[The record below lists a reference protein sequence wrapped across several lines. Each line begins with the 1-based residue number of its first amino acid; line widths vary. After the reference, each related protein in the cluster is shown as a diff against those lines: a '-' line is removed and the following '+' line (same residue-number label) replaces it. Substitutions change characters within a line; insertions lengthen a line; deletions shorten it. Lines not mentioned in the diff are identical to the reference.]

1 MKLIRYF
8 ELALIAILL
17 PLMVG
22 CEKDEVVNAIE
33 INALVFKKGSVNV
46 GNSLLLVNR
55 TDTFEYKFEITCV
68 DADIRK
74 VELWQYEGTG
84 VNTKQPLK
92 LRTWEMP
99 ADSIG
104 RSFSISSSSMNNS
117 FINNKDMRYSVYVED
132 VNKNYK
138 SAKVEVYTD
147 ISSYSY
153 TANAIYNG
161 NVEST
166 SKTFINLQSGRLF
179 TAGNTISDPEG
190 VDFGFAYLSTV
201 PKGAAA
207 RSCLV
212 SFDQYWRTG
221 IYNMFENEANGWT
234 KFRKVAGLTPMRF
247 DALKLTADSLKTFF
261 ESAAVLTPPFGLGF
275 DPTGERIASRILANE
290 YYAIQTKNG
299 RYGLLQIVKLNTL
312 TKGSENVQ
320 MNVLVT
326 KKTN

>member
-1 MKLIRYF
+1 MKLIKYI
-8 ELALIAILL
+8 ELTLIVIVLSLL
-17 PLMVG
+17 VS
-22 CEKDEVVNAIE
+22 CEKNEIVNSIR
-33 INALVFKKGSVNV
+33 INASVFKKGAVGG
-46 GNSLLLVNR
+46 GNSFLLVNR
-55 TDTFEYKFEITCV
+55 TDTFEYKFEITCA

-92 LRTWEMP
+92 VRTWEMP

-117 FINNKDMRYSVYVED
+117 FITNKDMRYSVYVED

-138 SAKVEVYTD
+138 SAKVEVYTN

-153 TANAIYNG
+153 TTNAIYNG
-161 NVEST
+161 NIEST

-190 VDFGFAYLSTV
+190 IDFGFAYLSTV

-234 KFRKVAGLTPMRF
+234 KFRKVTGFSQARF
-247 DALKLTADSLKTFF
+247 DALRLTPDSLKTFF
-261 ESAAVLTPPFGLGF
+261 ENSSVLTPPPGLGF
-275 DPTGERIASRILANE
+275 DPMSERIASKILANE

-299 RYGLLQIVKLNTL
+299 RYGLLQIVKLSTL

-320 MNVLVT
+320 MNVLIT
-326 KKTN
+326 KKMN